1 MLSEK
6 KLFFITSNLED
17 CKMSLIYERFKANL
31 MNKIVDLEADVIK
44 VSLMDNVHTETAT
57 NDTWSQVST
66 NELPTAGGYTAG
78 GATLAGAAVTQAAAT
93 MFDGTNTAW
102 TSATF
107 SAYYA
112 VLWDDTVAT
121 DDLICSFDFG
131 GIKTVTAGTFTIQW
145 HANGI
150 ITLT

>member
-1 MLSEK
+1 
-6 KLFFITSNLED
+6 
-17 CKMSLIYERFKANL
+17 MSLIYERFKANL

-44 VSLMDNVHTETAT
+44 VSLLDNSHTETAT
-57 NDTWSQVST
+57 HNTWSQVSA
-66 NELPTAGGYTAG
+66 NELPTAGGYTVG
-78 GATLAGAAVTQAAAT
+78 GATLAGAAVTQAGT
-93 MFDGTNTAW
+93 TKFDGTDTQW

-112 VLWDDTVAT
+112 VIWDDTVGT

-131 GIKTVTAGTFTIQW
+131 GVKTVTAGTFTIQW